1 MNLRKKAAGVVMKRV
16 NEREHNGELIWDEVA
31 VEQPKP
37 FADWQARASRASD
50 AALMVVAALAVVSSA
65 WAIGDLAVLLGWPG
79 WISWPGA
86 AIVDLFWIACHIK
99 AWSLRYDANAAA
111 PALKTGAILLKASVV
126 ANAAH
131 AFVMLFGGRPIW
143 QVVMACVVMAALPV
157 AGKVAMKL
165 TMPDHPVD
173 LSSDDLKALQTKR
186 ARLHSQIAT
195 AEMRLDLVRVE
206 KRIARL
212 TGTEQT
218 DACADSKPD
227 ASGRPDAQVGRVR
240 TDAEEG
246 RTLAGRE
253 QPAPALTGQD
263 ARTDTPDPLAALVAA
278 ASGPSEILRTLAGHG
293 VQASDLVDTA
303 LRLRPDQKRD
313 SLRRTLGKLQ
323 DGTGQYL

>member
-1 MNLRKKAAGVVMKRV
+1 MKLRKKAAQVVMKRV
-16 NEREHNGELIWDEVA
+16 NEREHNGEVIYDEVA
-31 VEQPKP
+31 EEQPKP
-37 FADWQARASRASD
+37 FIDWQARASRVSD
-50 AALMVVAALAVVSSA
+50 VVLMVVAALAVVSSA

-86 AIVDLFWIACHIK
+86 AIIDLFWIACHIK
-99 AWSLRYDANAAA
+99 AWSLRYDEDAAA
-111 PALKTGAILLKASVV
+111 PALKTGALLLKASVV

-131 AFVMLFGGRPIW
+131 AFVMLFGGRPGW
-143 QVVMACVVMAALPV
+143 QVAMACVVMAALPV

-165 TMPDHPVD
+165 TMPDHPVN
-173 LSSDDLKALQTKR
+173 LNSDDLKALQAKR

-195 AEMRLDLVRVE
+195 AEMRLDLVRAE

-212 TGTEQT
+212 TGT
-218 DACADSKPD
+218 DACADDKPD
-227 ASGRPDAQVGRVR
+227 APGRTDAQVGPVR
-240 TDAEEG
+240 TQVG
-246 RTLAGRE
+246 RPE
-253 QPAPALTGQD
+253 PAPALTGQD
-263 ARTDTPDPLAALVAA
+263 ARTDTPDPLAELVAA

-323 DGTGQYL
+323 DSGTGQYL